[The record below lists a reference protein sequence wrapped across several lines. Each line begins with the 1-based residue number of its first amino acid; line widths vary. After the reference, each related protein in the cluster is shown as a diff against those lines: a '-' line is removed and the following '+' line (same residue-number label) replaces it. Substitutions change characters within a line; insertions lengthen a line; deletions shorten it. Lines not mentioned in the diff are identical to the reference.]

1 MRIRIEDRTYDGTGA
16 EIMYQLRL
24 SAFDP
29 TEFPDTESYIW
40 QLRSNFIRMTDQD
53 CPLPE
58 RGVEAQ
64 AQTMIIALAKIGA
77 LEVLDHS

>member
-16 EIMYQLRL
+16 EIMAQLRL

-58 RGVEAQ
+58 HGVEAQ